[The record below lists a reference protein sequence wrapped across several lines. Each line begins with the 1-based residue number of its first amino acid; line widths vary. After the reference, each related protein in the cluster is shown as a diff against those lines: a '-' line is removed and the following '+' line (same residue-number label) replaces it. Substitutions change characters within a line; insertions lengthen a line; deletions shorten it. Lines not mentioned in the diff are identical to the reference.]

1 MESGELKKMQI
12 LAFTSAGYEDSKK
25 VADGEFFVAVN
36 PESYAINYEI
46 EYGEDQAP
54 GTSNKLPKFNK
65 IKPQI
70 IEFTFIFDSTG
81 TLPGTTDEQRN
92 NGIKADVD
100 KFQQIVSGYNGESH
114 SPHFLQVIWGVLL
127 FKCVLTNLTITY
139 SLFRPDGSPVRA
151 TAKAKFQGLIED
163 NLRLAEENNSS
174 PDLTHVRIVKEGD
187 TLPLMCQ
194 KIYGDGKYYLEIARF
209 NKLINF
215 RHLKAGQRIEFP
227 PLQKT

>member
-1 MESGELKKMQI
+1 MDSGELKKMQI
-12 LAFTSAGYEDSKK
+12 LAYSSAGYEDSKK
-25 VADGEFFVAVN
+25 VEDGEFFVMVN

-65 IKPQI
+65 MKPQVM
-70 IEFTFIFDSTG
+70 EFTFIFDGTG
-81 TLPGTTDEQRN
+81 VLPGTTDDQRD
-92 NGIKADVD
+92 NGIKTDVD
-100 KFQQIVSGYNGESH
+100 KFQRIVSGYDGESH

-139 SLFRPDGSPVRA
+139 TLFRPDGSPVRA

-163 NLRLAEENNSS
+163 NLRLAEENNTS
-174 PDLTHVRIVKEGD
+174 PDLTHIRTVKEGD

-194 KIYGDGKYYLEIARF
+194 KIYGDKKHYLEVARY

-215 RHLKAGQRIEFP
+215 RNLKTGERIEFP
-227 PLQKT
+227 PLQKA